1 MGAWE
6 FRRVKGLWAE
16 GLGCAQG
23 SERARRTQGGLKGLS
38 GLRVKDLG
46 GFSGAWE
53 AGKDRN
59 ATDRL
64 VCLTMMA
71 AILKDLY

>member
-23 SERARRTQGGLKGLS
+23 SERVRRTQGGLKGLS
-38 GLRVKDLG
+38 GLRDKDLG
-46 GFSGAWE
+46 GFSGAWG
-53 AGKDRN
+53 A
-59 ATDRL
+59 
-64 VCLTMMA
+64 
-71 AILKDLY
+71 